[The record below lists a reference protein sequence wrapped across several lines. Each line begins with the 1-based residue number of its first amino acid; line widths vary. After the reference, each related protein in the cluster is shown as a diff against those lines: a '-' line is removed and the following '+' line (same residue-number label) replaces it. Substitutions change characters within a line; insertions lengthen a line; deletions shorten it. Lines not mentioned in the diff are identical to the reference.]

1 MLKSINKIILL
12 IIVIVSTITIF
23 LCVNYLKT
31 AYTMLPQI
39 QHIVNNMFLNYKII
53 IFVIEMVWLFSLYT
67 LRKKYD
73 GLKLTFIITIVAF
86 NLIYIVW
93 RIKYTIPTNT
103 RVGMILG
110 IILIV
115 SELIGFFQSAIYI
128 LLFYKPYKLEERKM
142 SDLNKLPTIDVL
154 IMTFNEHAFILQKTI
169 GGALNIEYPS
179 DLYNIYLCDDG
190 NRDEIKNLANFFN
203 VNYISRDNNDFAKAG
218 NINNALSNHCK
229 GDLFSVLDAD
239 MIPKPNYLKKM
250 VGYFKNND
258 VGFVQSPQVFYNPD
272 PFQYNLNLDN
282 KIPNEQDF
290 FMREVQAGRA
300 RYNALFHVGTNA
312 LFSRKAVDD
321 IGGIPIGSITEDM
334 ATGMLLQAKKYK
346 SIFVN
351 EVLAVGLSAEYYKD
365 LAKQRKRWCRGNIQ
379 VSKKWNPL
387 TMKGLTPMQRLL
399 YASGILYW
407 YSSISKLIYILCPI
421 IYLLTGVLII
431 KTNTLQLLQFFVP
444 SFVAYILMFKSH
456 SSKYRTLFLTHI
468 YETAT
473 AVFLAFD
480 SLSELIFS
488 KELKFNVTL
497 KGNTKKN
504 IFVSWNLLLPQFV
517 LFILTI
523 LGFGISLNIFISTN
537 STELRESL
545 IINILWAIY
554 NIIGIILIMML
565 SLEKPRF
572 KKSERKKINYRS
584 IIMLDNSQNI
594 NCVINE
600 ISDTGIKITV
610 GVNRINNFD
619 IGDIIKLKID
629 ESDVY
634 CRIVR
639 YQDNYFGCRFVNLS
653 KDQYLKIIRFIYT
666 DENGYYNAYGKQHLY
681 KELNSSEITVI
692 EKSSEENIFIDNT
705 RILEINVANQS
716 QTIKKLENIKN
727 IKNVEIVTDIELQS
741 LEINE
746 VNNIINND
754 VTNTNTNTI
763 NNNISIIEGNNKL
776 STDIKYSNLSMD
788 DMLKNVLKL
797 DEYQIIIMKM
807 YNELQENT

>member
-1 MLKSINKIILL
+1 
-12 IIVIVSTITIF
+12 
-23 LCVNYLKT
+23 
-31 AYTMLPQI
+31 MLPQI
-39 QHIVNNMFLNYKII
+39 QLTVNNMFLNYKII
-53 IFVIEMVWLFSLYT
+53 IFVIEMAWLFSLYT

-73 GLKLTFIITIVAF
+73 GLKLPLIITIVAF
-86 NLIYIVW
+86 NLMYIFW

-103 RVGMILG
+103 RVGMTFG
-110 IILIV
+110 IILII

-128 LLFYKPYKLEERKM
+128 LMFYKPYKLVERKM
-142 SDLNKLPTIDVL
+142 SDLKVLPTIDIL
-154 IMTFNEHAFILQKTI
+154 IMTFNEPAFILQKTI
-169 GGALNIEYPS
+169 AGALNIEYPS
-179 DLYNIYLCDDG
+179 HLYNIYVCDDG
-190 NRDEIKNLANFFN
+190 NRDEIKKLANFFN

-229 GDLFSVLDAD
+229 GELFSVLDAD
-239 MIPKPNYLKKM
+239 MIPKPNYLQKM

-282 KIPNEQDF
+282 RIPNEQDF
-290 FMREVQAGRA
+290 FMREIQAGRA

-321 IGGIPIGSITEDM
+321 IGGIPTGSVTEDM

-365 LAKQRKRWCRGNIQ
+365 FAKQRKRWCRGNIQ

-387 TMKGLTPMQRLL
+387 TLKGLTPIQRLL

-421 IYLLTGVLII
+421 IYLLTGVLIL
-431 KTNTLQLLQFFVP
+431 KANTLQILQFFVP
-444 SFVAYILMFKSH
+444 SFVAYLLMFKSH
-456 SSKYRTLFLTHI
+456 NSKYRTLFLTHI

-504 IFVSWNLLLPQFV
+504 IFVSWNLLIPQFV
-517 LFILTI
+517 MFILTI
-523 LGFGISLNIFISTN
+523 LGFGISLNRFINTN
-537 STELRESL
+537 STELRQSL

-572 KKSERKKINYRS
+572 KKSERKKVDYRS
-584 IIMLDNSQNI
+584 SIMLENSKNI
-594 NCVINE
+594 NCIINE
-600 ISDTGIKITV
+600 ISDTGIKITI

-619 IGDIIKLKID
+619 IGDIIKVKID
-629 ESDVY
+629 KIDAY
-634 CRIVR
+634 CRVVR

-653 KDQYLKIIRFIYT
+653 KEQYLTIIRFIYA
-666 DENGYYNAYGKQHLY
+666 DENGYYNAYGKQHSY
-681 KELNSSEITVI
+681 KELSSGEVTVI
-692 EKSSEENIFIDNT
+692 EKFSEENIFINNKG
-705 RILEINVANQS
+705 ILEINVANQS
-716 QTIKKLENIKN
+716 QTIKELDNI
-727 IKNVEIVTDIELQS
+727 EIVEDINLQAIKTNDVSDIITNNLRNEGNNILSS
-741 LEINE
+741 LRNE
-746 VNNIINND
+746 VKSTLSNE
-754 VTNTNTNTI
+754 TI
-763 NNNISIIEGNNKL
+763 NKL
-776 STDIKYSNLSMD
+776 STDVKYSDLSID
-788 DMLKNVLKL
+788 DMLKKVLKL

-807 YNELQENT
+807 YNELQELHKKNQKSKK